1 MSEVIENL
9 LDIEQQPS
17 PEVSR
22 WVEVLG
28 VERGKDGRKYFRAI
42 CSCGTE
48 KVVRADHFGTR
59 CKSCGCLQKES
70 AAKIG
75 RENGYE
81 DSGRSTMNIILSR
94 YQRGARQRGLSFTL
108 SEDSFLSML
117 RLPCH
122 YCGSAPENRYQSSPR
137 INPDGERF
145 SGVDR
150 IRNDLGY
157 EEGNCVPCC
166 FTCNRA
172 KSTLGSEEFYSW
184 ILRVVNHRHPSDE
197 TIEVLPPHGFVR
209 LVRWQGS
216 EKDIIN
222 AARVSFHK
230 EIYALNLPD
239 VGLLKYLVKNRHGTP
254 FEQGFMAMFHIRLP
268 IFVMREWIRH
278 RVGFSYNEES
288 GRYVQL
294 RPDFYIP
301 DEWRTQKGKP
311 GAYTFEG
318 FESDEATSSLEAW
331 SLSAYREY
339 EKLLSLGVA
348 KEMARLVLPVNLF
361 TEMRWTVNARSLM
374 NFLALRNS
382 PHALTEI
389 RKYAE
394 VTERLFMKHMP
405 NVGEAFLENERMA
418 P

>member
-1 MSEVIENL
+1 
-9 LDIEQQPS
+9 
-17 PEVSR
+17 
-22 WVEVLG
+22 
-28 VERGKDGRKYFRAI
+28 
-42 CSCGTE
+42 
-48 KVVRADHFGTR
+48 
-59 CKSCGCLQKES
+59 
-70 AAKIG
+70 
-75 RENGYE
+75 
-81 DSGRSTMNIILSR
+81 MNVILSR
-94 YQRGARQRGLSFTL
+94 YQRGAAQRGLPFNIDSESF
-108 SEDSFLSML
+108 FAML

-122 YCGSAPENRYQSSPR
+122 YCGAPPENSYRTSER
-137 INPDGERF
+137 MNHEGELF
-145 SGVDR
+145 SGIDR
-150 IRNDLGY
+150 LDNDSGY
-157 EEGNCVPCC
+157 EAGNCVPCC

-172 KSTLGSEEFYSW
+172 KATLGVDEFYTW
-184 ILRVVNHRHPSDE
+184 ILRLVNHRHPSDE
-197 TIEVLPPHGFVR
+197 TVQVLPPHGFVR

-216 EKDIIN
+216 EKDIVN

-230 EIYALNLPD
+230 EINHLDLSD
-239 VGLLKYLVKNRHGTP
+239 LGLLKYLLKNKHGTP

-301 DEWRTQKGKP
+301 EEWRTQKGKP
-311 GAYTFEG
+311 GSYTFESLS
-318 FESDEATSSLEAW
+318 SDEATSSLEAW
-331 SLSAYREY
+331 SLGAYREY

-394 VTERLFMKHMP
+394 VLESLFTKHMP
-405 NVGEAFLENERMA
+405 NVGAAFNENERIA